1 MIKRRSFGTHP
12 RRDFSKI
19 PPFIEVPYLLGIQT
33 SSYDRFLQR
42 GVPQSERENLGLE
55 AVFHSVFPIQD
66 FKGIAALEFVRYTIG
81 EPKYSADECRERG
94 MTLSAPLKVTIR
106 LVLYQKD
113 AAGKKSVKDMKEQ
126 EVYFGELP
134 LMTPTGTFIINGTER
149 VVVSQMHKSPGVFF
163 DSEKSKTGPVVRTLY
178 AARMIPYR
186 GSWLDFEFDAK
197 DYLYARIDRRRKFLA
212 TTFLQAMGFT
222 RQEILDTFYRRE
234 TVTQA
239 ESGAFTKRL
248 DPELHQGHKLR
259 RGIVH
264 PKTRRGPR
272 QGGAQAH
279 GSPAQEAQGE
289 RGRGRSP
296 SLPRSW
302 PGRSPPA
309 KSRTRRR
316 VRCCSR
322 ATWLSARAT
331 SRRSAKRAS
340 ASSSCSRSTACT
352 PPATCATRSRRT
364 ASARRAEALVE
375 IYKKMRPGEPP
386 TLETSRVFFE
396 NLFFNPKRYDLSPV
410 GRMKLTTKLSLQDKI
425 GLDVRVLT
433 RDDIIETLR
442 RLIKINAG
450 QGRPDDVDHLGNRR
464 VKSIGELLE
473 NQFRIGLVR
482 MERALKER
490 MAVQEVETLM
500 PHDLVNARPVDAAI
514 KEFFGSSQ
522 LSQFMD
528 QTNPARRDHPQA
540 PSLGARPRRSDP
552 RARRVRGAR
561 RAPDPLRPG
570 LPDRDARGPE
580 HRADHLA
587 LDVRP
592 GQRVRLHRDALPH
605 GQGREGHRPGALPDG
620 RRGGPV
626 RHRPG
631 EHGARRRG
639 EIHLP
644 EGFGAPQRRV
654 RTRAAR
660 GNRDDG
666 RLAEADRFGGHG
678 PDTVSRARRRQ
689 PGADGF
695 EHAAPG
701 GAPARAR
708 GAARRAPASRA
719 SPPATPASRSRR
731 PATASSRRSTPTG
744 SSCAARP
751 RRTTPPGVSRSSTSS
766 STAARTRTPASTRC
780 RSSARGRS

>member
-113 AAGKKSVKDMKEQ
+113 AAGKKTVKDMKEQ

-248 DPELHQGHKLR
+248 DPDLHQGHKLR

-264 PKTRRGPR
+264 PKTGEVLVKEGHKLTGALLKKLKASGVEAIPLAPEELAGQITAREIKDPATGEVLFESNAALGEGDVQTIREKGIR
-272 QGGAQAH
+272 QFELLAIDGLH
-279 GSPAQEAQGE
+279 TTSHLRDTLEADGI
-289 RGRGRSP
+289 
-296 SLPRSW
+296 
-302 PGRSPPA
+302 
-309 KSRTRRR
+309 
-316 VRCCSR
+316 
-322 ATWLSARAT
+322 
-331 SRRSAKRAS
+331 
-340 ASSSCSRSTACT
+340 RST
-352 PPATCATRSRRT
+352 
-364 ASARRAEALVE
+364 AEALVE

-410 GRMKLTTKLSLQDKI
+410 GRMKLTTKLSLQDKV

-433 RDDIIETLR
+433 RDDIIETAAPADQDQR
-442 RLIKINAG
+442 RPGAPRRR
-450 QGRPDDVDHLGNRR
+450 RPPRQPPRQVDRR
-464 VKSIGELLE
+464 TARKPVPD
-473 NQFRIGLVR
+473 RP
-482 MERALKER
+482 RA
-490 MAVQEVETLM
+490 
-500 PHDLVNARPVDAAI
+500 DGARPQGAHGGAGGRDPDAPRPRQRPP
-514 KEFFGSSQ
+514 GGRG
-522 LSQFMD
+522 D
-528 QTNPARRDHPQA
+528 QGVLRLQPALPVHGPDQPPRRDHPQA
-540 PSLGARPRRSDP
+540 PPLGARPRRSDP
-552 RARRVRGAR
+552 RARRLRGAR

-570 LPDRDARGPE
+570 LPDRDARGAE

-605 GQGREGHRPGALPDG
+605 GQGREGHQPGALPDG
-620 RRGGPV
+620 RRGGPL

-654 RTRAAR
+654 RARPAR

-666 RLAEADRFGGHG
+666 RVAEADRLGRHG
-678 PDTVSRARRRQ
+678 ADTVSRARRRQ

-708 GAARRAPASRA
+708 GAAGGHRRRGHRRPRLRRHDHGALR
-719 SPPATPASRSRR
+719 RRHRESRR
-731 PATASSRRSTPTG
+731 QPDRPARRV
-744 SSCAARP
+744 RH
-751 RRTTPPGVSRSSTSS
+751 RRTPPGVSRSSTSS